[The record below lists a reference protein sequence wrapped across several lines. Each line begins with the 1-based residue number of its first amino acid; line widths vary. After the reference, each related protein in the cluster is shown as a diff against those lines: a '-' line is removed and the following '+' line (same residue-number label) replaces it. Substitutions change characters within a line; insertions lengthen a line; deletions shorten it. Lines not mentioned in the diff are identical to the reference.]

1 MKGPKVLPFALILA
15 VVISSEGLW
24 RGTHIPVSVGV
35 ALAQENWLQE
45 FNDICAKT
53 QETTILSSDDLKN
66 LIARCDALKPLI
78 DKLPETQKKVYL
90 KRLQNC
96 RDFFVFA
103 LESKD
108 DK

>member
-1 MKGPKVLPFALILA
+1 MGGLKVLYFILILV

-24 RGTHIPVSVGV
+24 RGTHAPVGAGV
-35 ALAQENWLQE
+35 ALAQEAWLQE
-45 FNDICAKT
+45 FNDICSKT
-53 QETTILSSDDLKN
+53 QETAILSSNELKN
-66 LIARCDALKPLI
+66 LVARCDTLKPLI

-103 LESKD
+103 LESKS